1 VRYGRQVRNAIGL
14 LGALATAVG
23 PLVAHFGVL
32 PPLGG
37 FVLFALG
44 GLVSVLTGLVSVVA
58 LIRGRPLTLGGG
70 LGVLAGIAFFAIAF
84 KGAGYPRIND
94 FTTDTADPPAFRF
107 ATAIPQNGGRD
118 MTYPKEYEAVQREC
132 CADLRPAMVKAA
144 PAEAYAR
151 ALRVAGT
158 MPAWTLTKQD
168 ESGLGFEA
176 IATSKVFRFQDDIAV
191 RVRPAADGTS
201 RVDIRSKSRDGKGD
215 IGANTTRIHAFVD
228 AVEASR

>member
-1 VRYGRQVRNAIGL
+1 MRYGRQVRNTIGL
-14 LGALATAVG
+14 LGALATAIG

-37 FVLFALG
+37 FALFALG
-44 GLVSVLTGLVSVVA
+44 GLVSILTGIVSVVA

-70 LGVLAGIAFFAIAF
+70 LGVLAGIAFFAIARQ
-84 KGAGYPRIND
+84 GAGYPRIND

-107 ATAIPQNGGRD
+107 ATGIPQNAGHD
-118 MTYPKEYEAVQREC
+118 MAYPKAFEAVQREC
-132 CADLRPAMVKAA
+132 CADLHPAMVKAA
-144 PAEAYAR
+144 PAEAYER
-151 ALRVAGT
+151 ALRVARA
-158 MPAWTLTKQD
+158 MPAWTVTKTD
-168 ESGLGFEA
+168 APGLGFEA
-176 IATSKVFRFQDDIAV
+176 VATSKVFRFQDDIVV
-191 RVRPAADGTS
+191 RVRPAPDGS